1 MASFAATLASDGS
14 PTPFGIFDSEKDFVI
29 DADSMVTFV
38 KRKLGD
44 DILSVEL
51 TNRQIWMSFEEAALE
66 YSKIINEYQTKS
78 QLGNLLGNDLGTSSD
93 NQTYDEIN
101 NNAVDGGPRGAESK
115 FPRETLE
122 FLMRKAEPYAAH
134 AALGSSY
141 SIFSGSITLVNS
153 QQDYNIYDELMFVDP
168 IDGVSKLAT
177 AAFPDQKLRI
187 YEIMHYSPQAAYR
200 FFDTTSAINYL
211 NNEFAFE
218 SFTPETVFYVLPV
231 FEDLL
236 RSQQMDISNRVR
248 RSNYSYELVGQNL
261 RIFPRPTVE
270 TGATKKLWLRFGKPF
285 DGLSPEISD
294 ASIDGVSGYHNI
306 PFDDIQYQKINSM
319 GRQWIR
325 QYTFSLSKEVLGLV
339 RSKFGS
345 IPIPN
350 GDLQLNGGE
359 LLSQAQGEK
368 EKLVTQ
374 LREMLDSL
382 TYDKLL
388 EGEALETANMQAV
401 LKTVPIPLGKCI
413 TIG

>member
-1 MASFAATLASDGS
+1 MASFKSVVLAGEA
-14 PTPFGIFDSEKDFVI
+14 PTPFGIFDAEKDFQF

-51 TNRQIWMSFEEAALE
+51 TNKQVWMAFEEATLE
-66 YSKIINEYQTKS
+66 YGRVVNEYQAKS
-78 QLGNLLGNDLGTSSD
+78 QLGNLLGNDLNIPS
-93 NQTYDEIN
+93 NDEN
-101 NNAVDGGPRGAESK
+101 TPDGGPSGAEGK

-122 FLMRKAEPYAAH
+122 YLMRKAEPYASH
-134 AALGSSY
+134 AATGGAY
-141 SIFSGSITLVNS
+141 NIYSGSIQLVDGK
-153 QQDYNIYDELMFVDP
+153 QDYDIYDEMMMDSNGTEVKAS
-168 IDGVSKLAT
+168 VQ
-177 AAFPDQKLRI
+177 FPNQKLRI
-187 YEIMHYSPQAAYR
+187 FDIQHYSPQAAYR

-236 RSQQMDISNRVR
+236 RAQQMDISNRVR
-248 RSNYSYELVGQNL
+248 RSNYSYEMIGTKI
-261 RIFPRPTVE
+261 RIYPRPTVRPTKE
-270 TGATKKLWLRFGKPF
+270 KKLYIRFGKAT
-285 DGLSPEISD
+285 DGLVPDISD
-294 ASIDGVSGYHNI
+294 SSIDGVSGMHNLPYSTI
-306 PFDDIQYQKINSM
+306 TYANINSM

-325 QYTFSLSKEVLGLV
+325 QYAFSLAKELLGLV

-345 IPIPN
+345 IPIPS
-350 GDLQLNGGE
+350 GDLQLNGSD

-368 EKLVTQ
+368 EKLMSQ
-374 LREMLDSL
+374 LKEMLDSL

-388 EGEALETANMQAV
+388 EGQAAEVSSMQTI
-401 LKTVPIPLGKCI
+401 LKAVPIPLGKCI

>member
-1 MASFAATLASDGS
+1 MASFASTTS
-14 PTPFGIFDSEKDFVI
+14 PTPFGVFDSEKDFQI
-29 DADSMVTFV
+29 DATAMVTFV

-51 TNRQIWMSFEEAALE
+51 TNKQVWMSFEEATLE
-66 YSKIINEYQTKS
+66 YSRIVNEYQAKS
-78 QLGNLLGNDLGTSSD
+78 QLGNLLGNALNVPSNDPDGEG
-93 NQTYDEIN
+93 NPQY
-101 NNAVDGGPRGAESK
+101 DGGPQGAEST

-122 FLMRKAEPYAAH
+122 FLMRKAEPYASH
-134 AALGSSY
+134 AAVGGSFNVY
-141 SIFSGSITLVNS
+141 SGSIDLVNG
-153 QQDYNIYDELMFVDP
+153 QQDYDLYETLKIIDP
-168 IDGVSKLAT
+168 ADDTEKLAT
-177 AAFPDQKLRI
+177 EVFPNQKLRI
-187 YEIMHYSPQAAYR
+187 FEVMHYSPQAAYR

-236 RSQQMDISNRVR
+236 RAQQMDVSNRVR
-248 RSNYSYELVGQNL
+248 RSNYSYEIIGKNL

-270 TGATKKLWLRFGKPF
+270 TSKKMYVRFGKAT
-285 DGLSPEISD
+285 DGLNPDID
-294 ASIDGVSGYHNI
+294 DDSINGVSGLHNLPWNNI
-306 PFDDIQYQKINSM
+306 SYAGINSI

-325 QYTFSLSKEVLGLV
+325 QYTFALSKEVLGLV

-350 GDLQLNGGE
+350 GDLQLNGSD
-359 LLSQAQGEK
+359 LLSQAQSEK
-368 EKLVTQ
+368 EKLVSN
-374 LREMLDSL
+374 LKEMLDSM

-388 EGEALETANMQAV
+388 EGQAAEVGNMQTI
-401 LKTVPIPLGKCI
+401 LKAVPIPLGKVI

>member
-1 MASFAATLASDGS
+1 MASFQATTS
-14 PTPFGIFDSEKDFVI
+14 PTPFGVFDSEKDFII
-29 DADSMVTFV
+29 DANSMITFV

-51 TNRQIWMSFEEAALE
+51 TNKQIWMAFEESALE
-66 YSKIINEYQTKS
+66 YSRIVNEYQAKS
-78 QLGNLLGNDLGTSSD
+78 QLSNLLGADLGTSSD
-93 NQTYDEIN
+93 NQAYDATN
-101 NNAVDGGPRGAESK
+101 NNELDGGPRGAENK

-122 FLMRKAEPYAAH
+122 FLMRKAEPYTSH
-134 AALGSSY
+134 AATGGSY
-141 SIFSGSITLVNS
+141 NVYSGSIDLVNG
-153 QQDYNIYDELMFVDP
+153 QQDYNLYDTMMFTDP
-168 IDGVSKLAT
+168 NDGVSKLAK
-177 AAFPDQKLRI
+177 AAFPKQKLRI
-187 YEIMHYSPQAAYR
+187 FEIQHYSPQAAYR

-236 RSQQMDISNRVR
+236 RAQQMDISNRVR
-248 RSNYSYELVGQNL
+248 RSNYSYEIIGQNI
-261 RIFPRPTVE
+261 RIFPRPTVD
-270 TGATKKLWLRFGKPF
+270 ADSAKKLYVRFSKQMDPLNP
-285 DGLSPEISD
+285 DIEDS
-294 ASIDGVSGYHNI
+294 SIDGVSGYHNI
-306 PFDDIQYQKINSM
+306 PFNDIKYQKINSM

-325 QYTFSLSKEVLGLV
+325 QYTFALSKEVLGLV

-350 GDLQLNGGE
+350 GDLQLNGSD
-359 LLSQAQGEK
+359 LLSQAQTDK
-368 EKLVTQ
+368 EKLITQ

-388 EGEALETANMQAV
+388 ESEAAEVANMLTV

>member
-1 MASFAATLASDGS
+1 MATFQATTS
-14 PTPFGIFDSEKDFVI
+14 PTPFGIFDSEKDFII
-29 DADSMVTFV
+29 DANSMVTFV

-51 TNRQIWMSFEEAALE
+51 TNKQVWMTFEEATLE
-66 YSKIINEYQTKS
+66 YSKIVNEYQAKS
-78 QLGNLLGNDLGTSSD
+78 QLGNLLGMDLGTKD
-93 NQTYDEIN
+93 DDQNYNETN
-101 NNAVDGGPRGAESK
+101 NNTIDGGPRGAESK

-122 FLMRKAEPYAAH
+122 FLNRKAEPYAS
-134 AALGSSY
+134 AAAVGGSY
-141 SIFSGSITLVNS
+141 NIHSGSITLING
-153 QQDYNIYDELMFVDP
+153 QQDYDIYETLKMDVNGTETSIKDIP
-168 IDGVSKLAT
+168 
-177 AAFPDQKLRI
+177 AFQNKKLRVF
-187 YEIMHYSPQAAYR
+187 EVMHYSPQAAYR

-236 RSQQMDISNRVR
+236 RAQQMDVSNRVR
-248 RSNYSYELVGQNL
+248 RSNYSYELIGKNL
-261 RIFPRPTVE
+261 RIFPKPTVDIA
-270 TGATKKLWLRFGKPF
+270 GRKKLYIRFSKPQ
-285 DGLSPEISD
+285 DPLNPDITD
-294 ASIDGVSGYHNI
+294 NSIDGASGLHNV
-306 PFDDIQYQKINSM
+306 PFNNIQYQVINSI

-325 QYTFSLSKEVLGLV
+325 QYTFALSKEVLGLV

-345 IPIPN
+345 IPIPS
-350 GDLQLNGGE
+350 GDLQLNGSD

-368 EKLVTQ
+368 EKLITS

-388 EGEALETANMQAV
+388 EAEAAEVGNMTSI

>member
-1 MASFAATLASDGS
+1 MASFKLSTN
-14 PTPFGIFDSEKDFVI
+14 PTPFGIFDSEKDFQL

-66 YSKIINEYQTKS
+66 YSRIVNEYQAKS
-78 QLGNLLGNDLGTSSD
+78 QLGNLLGNSLNVPD
-93 NQTYDEIN
+93 NAQDEAGN
-101 NNAVDGGPRGAESK
+101 DVYDGGPQGGESK

-122 FLMRKAEPYAAH
+122 YLMRKAEPYASH
-134 AALGSSY
+134 AAVGGSY
-141 SIFSGSITLVNS
+141 NIFSGSISLENGI
-153 QQDYNIYDELMFVDP
+153 QDYDIYDKLQIDVNGTDTFVKDIP
-168 IDGVSKLAT
+168 ALQN
-177 AAFPDQKLRI
+177 QKLRI
-187 YEIMHYSPQAAYR
+187 FEICHYSPQAAYR

-236 RSQQMDISNRVR
+236 RAQQMDISNRVR
-248 RSNYSYELVGQNL
+248 RSNYSYELIGKNL

-270 TGATKKLWLRFGKPF
+270 STQGKKLYIRFGKAT
-285 DGLSPEISD
+285 DGLVPDIDD
-294 ASIDGVSGYHNI
+294 ASIDGVSGLHNLPWNNI
-306 PFDDIQYQKINSM
+306 SYAGINSI

-325 QYTFSLSKEVLGLV
+325 QYTFALSKEVLGLV

-350 GDLQLNGGE
+350 GDLQLNGSD
-359 LLSQAQGEK
+359 LLSQAQSEK
-368 EKLVTQ
+368 EKLMTN
-374 LREMLDSL
+374 LKEMLDSM

-388 EGEALETANMQAV
+388 EGQAAEVGNMQTI
-401 LKTVPIPLGKCI
+401 LKAVPIPLGKVI

>member
-1 MASFAATLASDGS
+1 MASFAATLASSGS

-66 YSKIINEYQTKS
+66 YSKIVNEYQTKS
-78 QLGNLLGNDLGTSSD
+78 QLSNLLGNDLGTSSD
-93 NQTYDEIN
+93 NQTYDETN
-101 NNAVDGGPRGAESK
+101 NNTVDGGPRGAESK

-134 AALGSSY
+134 AALAGSFNIY
-141 SIFSGSITLVNS
+141 SGSIALTDG
-153 QQDYNIYDELMFVDP
+153 QQDYNIYDEMMFVDP
-168 IDGVSKLAT
+168 NDGTSKLAT
-177 AAFPDQKLRI
+177 AAFPNQKLRI

-236 RSQQMDISNRVR
+236 RAQQMDISNRVR
-248 RSNYSYELVGQNL
+248 RSNYSYELIGQNL

-270 TGATKKLWLRFGKPF
+270 AGSTKKLYVRFGRPM
-285 DGLSPEISD
+285 DGLNPD
-294 ASIDGVSGYHNI
+294 MPDDSIDAVSGFHNI

-325 QYTFSLSKEVLGLV
+325 QYTFALSKEVLGLV

-350 GDLQLNGGE
+350 GDLQLNGSD

-368 EKLVTQ
+368 EKLITQ

-388 EGEALETANMQAV
+388 ESEAAEAGNMQTI

>member
-1 MASFAATLASDGS
+1 MASFQNTTS
-14 PTPFGIFDSEKDFVI
+14 PTPFGIFDSEKDFI
-29 DADSMVTFV
+29 LDANSMVTFV

-51 TNRQIWMSFEEAALE
+51 TNKQVWMSFEEAALE
-66 YSKIINEYQTKS
+66 YGRVVNEYQTKS
-78 QLGNLLGNDLGTSSD
+78 QLGNLLGNDLGTSGD
-93 NQTYDEIN
+93 DQTVN
-101 NNAVDGGPRGAESK
+101 NDIVDGGPRGAESK

-122 FLMRKAEPYAAH
+122 FLMRKAEPYASH
-134 AALGSSY
+134 AGVGGSY
-141 SIFSGSITLVNS
+141 NIYSGSITLVDG
-153 QQDYNIYDELMFVDP
+153 QQDYNIYTDMSFTKS
-168 IDGVSKLAT
+168 DGSSVVAGTEFANK
-177 AAFPDQKLRI
+177 KLRI
-187 YEIMHYSPQAAYR
+187 YEVMHYSPQAAYR

-236 RSQQMDISNRVR
+236 RAQQMDISNRVR
-248 RSNYSYELVGQNL
+248 RSNYSYELIGQNI
-261 RIFPRPTVE
+261 RIFPKPTVQ
-270 TGATKKLWLRFGKPF
+270 TAGSKKMYIRFAPPT
-285 DGLSPEISD
+285 DGLNPDIAD
-294 ASIDGVSGYHNI
+294 GHIDGVSGLHNI
-306 PFDDIQYQKINSM
+306 PFNNIQYQMINSM

-325 QYTFSLSKEVLGLV
+325 QYTFALSKEVLGLV

-350 GDLQLNGGE
+350 GDLQLNGSD

-368 EKLVTQ
+368 EKLITS

-388 EGEALETANMQAV
+388 EGQAAEVGNMQTI
-401 LKTVPIPLGKCI
+401 LKSVPIPLGKVI

>member
-1 MASFAATLASDGS
+1 MATFQATTS
-14 PTPFGIFDSEKDFVI
+14 PTPFGLFDSEKDFII
-29 DADSMVTFV
+29 DANSMVTFV

-51 TNRQIWMSFEEAALE
+51 TNKQVWMSFEESVLE
-66 YSKIINEYQTKS
+66 YGRIVNEYQTKS
-78 QLGNLLGNDLGTSSD
+78 QLSNLLGLDLGTSSD
-93 NQTYDEIN
+93 DQTVN
-101 NNAVDGGPRGAESK
+101 NGEVDGGPRGQESK
-115 FPRETLE
+115 FPRETFE
-122 FLMRKAEPYAAH
+122 FLSRKAEPYASSAGIG
-134 AALGSSY
+134 GSY
-141 SIFSGSITLVNS
+141 NIHSGSITLVNG
-153 QQDYNIYDELMFVDP
+153 QQDYDIYESLNMD
-168 IDGVSKLAT
+168 VSGTET
-177 AAFPDQKLRI
+177 AVKDITAFQNKKLRI
-187 YEIMHYSPQAAYR
+187 FEVMHYSPQAAYR

-236 RSQQMDISNRVR
+236 RAQQMDISNRVR
-248 RSNYSYELVGQNL
+248 RSNYSYELIGKNL
-261 RIFPRPTVE
+261 RIMPRPTVE
-270 TGATKKLWLRFGKPF
+270 LTGTKKLYLRFAAPQNPV
-285 DGLSPEISD
+285 SPDITD
-294 ASIDGVSGYHNI
+294 DSITGVSGLHNV
-306 PFDDIQYQKINSM
+306 PFNNIQYQKINSM

-325 QYTFSLSKEVLGLV
+325 QYTFALSKEVLGLV

-350 GDLQLNGGE
+350 GDLQLNGSD

-368 EKLVTQ
+368 DKLITS
-374 LREMLDSL
+374 LKEMLDSL

-388 EGEALETANMQAV
+388 ETQAAETGNMTTI

>member
-1 MASFAATLASDGS
+1 MATFTSTITAGGS
-14 PTPFGIFDSEKDFVI
+14 PTPFGIFDGEKDFQI

-51 TNRQIWMSFEEAALE
+51 TNKQIWMSFEEGALE
-66 YSKIINEYQTKS
+66 YSRIVNEYQTKS
-78 QLGNLLGNDLGTSSD
+78 QLANLLGNDL
-93 NQTYDEIN
+93 NKQDEGEGN
-101 NNAVDGGPRGAESK
+101 LDGGPQGAESK

-122 FLMRKAEPYAAH
+122 FLMRKAEPYASH
-134 AALGSSY
+134 AATGGSFNIY
-141 SIFSGSITLVNS
+141 SGSISLVDG
-153 QQDYNIYDELMFVDP
+153 QQDYNVYTDLMMDVN
-168 IDGVSKLAT
+168 GVETLAAT
-177 AAFPDQKLRI
+177 QFSGKKLRI
-187 YEIMHYSPQAAYR
+187 YEILHYSPQAAYR

-236 RSQQMDISNRVR
+236 RAQQMDISNRVR
-248 RSNYSYELVGQNL
+248 RSNYSYELIGSNI
-261 RIFPRPTVE
+261 RIFPRPTVSTE
-270 TGATKKLWLRFGKPF
+270 KKLYIRFAPPT
-285 DGLSPEISD
+285 DGLNPD
-294 ASIDGVSGYHNI
+294 LTDNSIDGVSGMHNV
-306 PFDDIQYQKINSM
+306 PFDNILYANINSM

-325 QYTFSLSKEVLGLV
+325 QYTFALSKEVLGLV

-350 GDLQLNGGE
+350 GDLSLNGSD

-368 EKLVTQ
+368 EKLITN
-374 LREMLDSL
+374 LKEMLDSL

-388 EGEALETANMQAV
+388 ETNAAEAGNLQTI
-401 LKTVPIPLGKCI
+401 LKTVPIPLGKVI

>member
-1 MASFAATLASDGS
+1 MANFATTLNAGS
-14 PTPFGIFDSEKDFVI
+14 KPTPFGVFDAEKDFQL

-51 TNRQIWMSFEEAALE
+51 TNKQVWMSFEEATLE
-66 YSKIINEYQTKS
+66 YGRVVNEYQTKS
-78 QLGNLLGNDLGTSSD
+78 QLSNLLGIDLGTNSD
-93 NQTYDEIN
+93 DQTVNDGI
-101 NNAVDGGPRGAESK
+101 VDGGPRGAENK

-122 FLMRKAEPYAAH
+122 YLIRKAEPYASH
-134 AALGSSY
+134 AGTGGSY
-141 SIFSGSITLVNS
+141 NIYSGSIDLVNG
-153 QQDYNIYDELMFVDP
+153 QQDYDIYTDLKMDVD
-168 IDGVSKLAT
+168 GTEVLAAT
-177 AAFPDQKLRI
+177 QFSNKKLRI
-187 YEIMHYSPQAAYR
+187 FDIMHYSPQAAYR

-236 RSQQMDISNRVR
+236 RAQQMDISNRVR
-248 RSNYSYELVGQNL
+248 RSNYSYELVGTKI

-270 TGATKKLWLRFGKPF
+270 TTKKMYLRFAPPM
-285 DGLSPEISD
+285 DPLSSDISD
-294 ASIDGVSGYHNI
+294 DSIDGVSGMHNV
-306 PFDDIQYQKINSM
+306 PFNNIKYQMINSM

-325 QYTFSLSKEVLGLV
+325 QYTFALSKEVLGLV

-350 GDLQLNGGE
+350 GDLQLNGSD

-368 EKLVTQ
+368 EKLITS
-374 LREMLDSL
+374 LKEMLDSL

-388 EGEALETANMQAV
+388 ETQAAETGNMQTI

-413 TIG
+413 TLG

>member
-1 MASFAATLASDGS
+1 MASFKTVSN
-14 PTPFGIFDSEKDFVI
+14 PTPFGIFDTEKDFQI
-29 DADSMVTFV
+29 EADSMITFV

-51 TNRQIWMSFEEAALE
+51 TNKQIWMSFEEATLE
-66 YSKIINEYQTKS
+66 YSRIVQEYQAKS
-78 QLGNLLGNDLGTSSD
+78 QLSNLLGNALNIPTDKGA
-93 NQTYDEIN
+93 DEQ
-101 NNAVDGGPRGAESK
+101 DGGPQGGEGK

-122 FLMRKAEPYAAH
+122 FLMRKAEPYASH
-134 AALGSSY
+134 AAVGGSFNIY
-141 SIFSGSITLVNS
+141 SGSISLVDS
-153 QQDYNIYDELMFVDP
+153 QQDYDIYEDLQIDV
-168 IDGVSKLAT
+168 DGVMTPVKDIT
-177 AAFPDQKLRI
+177 KFQNQKLRI
-187 YEIMHYSPQAAYR
+187 FDVMHFSPQAAYR

-236 RSQQMDISNRVR
+236 RAQQMDISNRVR
-248 RSNYSYELVGQNL
+248 RSNYSYELIGKNL
-261 RIFPRPTVE
+261 RIFPRPTVTE
-270 TGATKKLWLRFGKPF
+270 TKKLYIRFGKAT
-285 DGLSPEISD
+285 DGLSPDIED
-294 ASIDGVSGYHNI
+294 ASINGVSGLHNL
-306 PFDDIQYQKINSM
+306 PWNNLSYASINSI

-325 QYTFSLSKEVLGLV
+325 QMTCALAKEVLGLV

-350 GDLQLNGGE
+350 GDLSLNGSD

-368 EKLVTQ
+368 EKLFTN
-374 LREMLDSL
+374 LKEMLDSM

-388 EGEALETANMQAV
+388 EGQAAEVGNMQTI
-401 LKTVPIPLGKCI
+401 LKAVPIPLGKCI

>member
-1 MASFAATLASDGS
+1 MATFQATTS
-14 PTPFGIFDSEKDFVI
+14 PTPFGLFDSEKDFII
-29 DADSMVTFV
+29 DANSMVTFV

-51 TNRQIWMSFEEAALE
+51 TNKQVWMSFEEATLE
-66 YSKIINEYQTKS
+66 YGRIVNEYQTKS
-78 QLGNLLGNDLGTSSD
+78 QLGNLLGMDLGTSSD
-93 NQTYDEIN
+93 DQTIN
-101 NNAVDGGPRGAESK
+101 DGTIDGGPRGSENK

-122 FLMRKAEPYAAH
+122 FLTRKAEPYASLAGVG
-134 AALGSSY
+134 GSY
-141 SIFSGSITLVNS
+141 NIHSGSITLVNG
-153 QQDYNIYDELMFVDP
+153 QQDYDIYESLNMDVNGTE
-168 IDGVSKLAT
+168 T
-177 AAFPDQKLRI
+177 AVKDITEFQNKKLRI
-187 YEIMHYSPQAAYR
+187 FEVMHYSPQAAYR

-236 RSQQMDISNRVR
+236 RAQQMDISNRVR
-248 RSNYSYELVGQNL
+248 RSNYSYELIGKNL
-261 RIFPRPTVE
+261 RIMPRPTVTE
-270 TGATKKLWLRFGKPF
+270 AGTKKLYVRFAGPHNPT
-285 DGLSPEISD
+285 SPDISD
-294 ASIDGVSGYHNI
+294 STINGVSGMHNI
-306 PFDDIQYQKINSM
+306 PFNNIQYQNVNSM

-325 QYTFSLSKEVLGLV
+325 QYTFALSKEVLGLV

-350 GDLQLNGGE
+350 GDLQLNGSD

-368 EKLVTQ
+368 EKLVTS
-374 LREMLDSL
+374 LKEMLASL

-388 EGEALETANMQAV
+388 ETQAAETGNMTSI